1 MSFFRRMSDSKTR
14 SLLPAV
20 IGSVVLALS
29 VSACTWTSDNGSK
42 GDVALEGKSLKLHW
56 AETNSGWQLS
66 ALKVKKDKQ
75 WITVPSPSGEYTLLF
90 SPSKPDQ
97 TPIPLY
103 ENEQEVVFPELK
115 YKYIQK
121 KWADIRRPVEMNV
134 AGEAL
139 HFFPDSLREI
149 TAGKKVGD
157 QLLFTRDT
165 QAGRV
170 QANWQLDE
178 TYPSDVVVHLALT
191 AKKDGYFSLATPTL
205 ATVTERELT
214 WGSIPGHF
222 QGAEIAESFV
232 HSVAYGQGIPSKP
245 ILVRER
251 TATTLAPLLSSR
263 QGVSLAVIPAPGTGR
278 DPWEKDEKTQRDWQL
293 GLSLMNRKAQLTPTA
308 YHPVLGEKGS
318 LMKAGD
324 TRTFTFRYTVQAADW
339 FTVYKHAVN
348 DVYDFENFLGLK
360 QTQQSLTER
369 VLAMHKYVV
378 DDETSLWRKEEYQGV
393 TLGAQAYLGGVLG
406 SEKDAM
412 KNSDY
417 GAMWM
422 LAKIMDDP
430 VLRSSRLPLARN
442 FKLMQQEQEQGF
454 YHGSAKG
461 QYYLYKSKRFTEEWG
476 AYVEPIAIT
485 YYTMVDI
492 GNILLFDPDDAEL
505 KARLRDGAERL
516 LAWQKPAGNWEI
528 AYDHATR
535 DPLFADMEDVRPT
548 FYGLIIAYRVLGD
561 QKYLDAARK
570 GADWF
575 VTNAVDKGH
584 FLGVCGDVRF
594 APDFAT
600 GQSAQALLDLYE
612 FTGEDRYLQ
621 AAVQTTKLYT
631 LSVYTHPI
639 PSTREKT
646 VKGEIRQDWEISQV
660 GLSNEHGGSIGS
672 ANNRGP
678 ILLASH
684 AGLFVRMAHLTGEPL
699 YLNMARAAALGRDAF
714 VNPETR
720 VASYYWSTMDN
731 GSGPFPHHAWW
742 QIGWI
747 TDYLMSEIELRSN
760 GSIRFPRGFV
770 APKVG
775 PHQTYGFAPGTVYG
789 TEASLL
795 LKHGLVKTTSPYL
808 DYYAAL
814 STTAVQKNGNRLYLF
829 LLNNDDRTLST
840 GVAVDLEKAFGN
852 KNAALGKATILSADG
867 ERTSLD
873 SDTPKWSLE
882 IPAYGLKVL
891 EITAVNRRN
900 RESI

>member
-1 MSFFRRMSDSKTR
+1 MCSFRETIQVILSCSFVLTLG
-14 SLLPAV
+14 LL
-20 IGSVVLALS
+20 
-29 VSACTWTSDNGSK
+29 SACMPTSDADEKAVS
-42 GDVALEGKSLKLHW
+42 LEGDSLRL
-56 AETNSGWQLS
+56 GWTEEMDGWHLATLQV
-66 ALKVKKDKQ
+66 LKDGE
-75 WITVPSPSGEYTLLF
+75 WISVPAPSGEYTLLF
-90 SPSKPDQ
+90 SPSEPDQ
-97 TPIPLY
+97 TPVPLY
-103 ENEQEVVFPELK
+103 ENGKEVVFPESQ
-115 YKYIQK
+115 YRYIKK
-121 KWADIRRPVEMNV
+121 KWADLRRPVEMNV

-139 HFFPDSLREI
+139 HFYPDALQQVADEEG
-149 TAGKKVGD
+149 AGG
-157 QLLFTRDT
+157 QLLFTGDT
-165 QAGRV
+165 EIGRV
-170 QANWQLDE
+170 EASWQLDRD
-178 TYPSDVVVHLALT
+178 YPSDVVVHLTLT

-205 ATVTERELT
+205 ATMTEGEMT

-232 HSVAYGQGIPSKP
+232 QSVAYGQGIPDKP

-251 TATTLAPLLSSR
+251 TATTLAPLLSSS
-263 QGVSLAVIPAPGTGR
+263 QGVTLAVIPAPGTGR
-278 DPWEKDEKTQRDWQL
+278 DPWEKDEKTHRDWQL

-318 LMKAGD
+318 MMHAGD
-324 TRTFTFRYTVQAADW
+324 TRTFTFRYSLQAADW

-348 DVYDFENFLGLK
+348 DVYKFEDFLDLK
-360 QTQQSLTER
+360 QTEQSLTER
-369 VLAMHKYVV
+369 VLAMHQYVV
-378 DDETSLWRKEEYQGV
+378 DDETSLWREEEYQGV
-393 TLGAQAYLGGVLG
+393 TIGAQAYLGGVLG

-422 LAKIMDDP
+422 LAEIMDDTA
-430 VLRSSRLPLARN
+430 LQRTRLPAARN
-442 FKLMQQEQEQGF
+442 FKLMQQEQEPGF

-476 AYVEPIAIT
+476 DYVEPIATT

-492 GNILLFDPDDAEL
+492 GNILLFEPNDTEL

-535 DPLFADMEDVRPT
+535 DPLFTEMKDVRPT
-548 FYGLIIAYRVLGD
+548 FYGLLIAYRVLGD

-612 FTGEDRYLQ
+612 ITGEDRYLQ
-621 AAVQTTKLYT
+621 AAEETTKLYT

-646 VKGEIRQDWEISQV
+646 VNGETRQDWEISQA

-684 AGLFVRMAHLTGEPL
+684 TGLFVRMAHLTGELL

-714 VNPETR
+714 VDPETN
-720 VASYYWSTMDN
+720 VASYYWSTMDS
-731 GSGPFPHHAWW
+731 GPGPFPHHAWW

-760 GSIRFPRGFV
+760 GGISFPRGFV

-775 PHQTYGFAPGTVYG
+775 PHQTYGFAPGKVYG
-789 TEASLL
+789 EEASLV
-795 LKHGLVKTTSPYL
+795 LKHGLVTASSPYL
-808 DYYAAL
+808 DYATAL
-814 STTAVQKNGNRLYLF
+814 NTAGDKLF
-829 LLNNDDRTLST
+829 LMLLNNDDDALTSDVRVNLAQLFS
-840 GVAVDLEKAFGN
+840 G
-852 KNAALGKATILSADG
+852 KNVKIKKVVSIAADG
-867 ERTSLD
+867 KRTSLAGD
-873 SDTPKWSLE
+873 KTNWTLD
-882 IPAYGLKVL
+882 IPAFGLRVL
-891 EITAVNRRN
+891 TVSVRP
-900 RESI
+900 

>member
-1 MSFFRRMSDSKTR
+1 MCNSRRNIRIIFGCSF
-14 SLLPAV
+14 
-20 IGSVVLALS
+20 VLALGLL
-29 VSACTWTSDNGSK
+29 SACMPGSDTEEKVEVS
-42 GDVALEGKSLKLHW
+42 LEGHSLKLQW
-56 AETNSGWQLS
+56 TEEVGGWHLTRLQVMKDDQWVSMS
-66 ALKVKKDKQ
+66 A
-75 WITVPSPSGEYTLLF
+75 PSGEYTLLF
-90 SPSKPDQ
+90 SPSEPDQ

-103 ENEQEVVFPELK
+103 KNGQKVLFPEPQ
-115 YKYIQK
+115 YRYIEK
-121 KWADIRRPVEMNV
+121 KWASIRRPVEMNV

-139 HFFPDSLREI
+139 HFFPDTLRQV
-149 TAGKKVGD
+149 TADKQAGD

-165 QAGRV
+165 EVGLVEAS
-170 QANWQLDE
+170 WQFDE
-178 TYPSDVVVHLALT
+178 AYPSDVVVHLTLT
-191 AKKDGYFSLATPTL
+191 AKRDGYFSLATPTL
-205 ATVTERELT
+205 ATMTEQELT

-232 HSVAYGQGIPSKP
+232 HSVAYGQGIPDKP

-251 TATTLAPLLSSR
+251 TATTLAPLLSSS
-263 QGVSLAVIPAPGTGR
+263 QGVTLAVIPAPGTGR
-278 DPWEKDEKTQRDWQL
+278 DPWKKDEKTQRDWQL
-293 GLSLMNRKAQLTPTA
+293 GLSLMNRKSQLTPTA

-318 LMKAGD
+318 MMRVGD
-324 TRTFTFRYTVQAADW
+324 TRTFTFRYTLQGTDW

-348 DVYDFENFLGLK
+348 DVYKFEDFLGLK
-360 QTQQSLTER
+360 QTEQSLIER
-369 VLAMHKYVV
+369 VLAMHKYVI

-393 TLGAQAYLGGVLG
+393 TIGAQAYLGGVLG

-422 LAKIMDDP
+422 LARIMDDP
-430 VLRSSRLPLARN
+430 VLQSSRLPLARN
-442 FKLMQQEQEQGF
+442 FKLMQQEQDPGF

-476 AYVEPIAIT
+476 AYVEAIATT

-492 GNILLFDPDDAEL
+492 GNILLFEPNDLEL
-505 KARLRDGAERL
+505 KARLHDGAERL

-528 AYDHATR
+528 AYDHATH
-535 DPLFADMEDVRPT
+535 DPLFTDMEDVRPT
-548 FYGLIIAYRVLGD
+548 FYGLLIAYRVLGD

-570 GADWF
+570 GADWL
-575 VTNAVDKGH
+575 VTHAVDKGH

-612 FTGEDRYLQ
+612 ITGEERYLQ
-621 AAVQTTKLYT
+621 AAEETTKLYT

-646 VKGEIRQDWEISQV
+646 VNGEIHQDWEISQV

-684 AGLFVRMAHLTGEPL
+684 AGLFVRMAQLTGEQL

-714 VNPETR
+714 VDPETN
-720 VASYYWSTMDN
+720 VASYYWSSMDN
-731 GSGPFPHHAWW
+731 GPGSFPHHAWW

-760 GSIRFPRGFV
+760 GDVHFPRGFV

-775 PHQTYGFAPGTVYG
+775 PHQTYGFAPGEVYG
-789 TEASLL
+789 AEASLV
-795 LKHGLVKTTSPYL
+795 LKQGLVTASSPYL
-808 DYYAAL
+808 DYATAL
-814 STTAVQKNGNRLYLF
+814 STAGDKLF
-829 LLNNDDRTLST
+829 LMLLNNDD
-840 GVAVDLEKAFGN
+840 D
-852 KNAALGKATILSADG
+852 ALRA
-867 ERTSLD
+867 RVSLD
-873 SDTPKWSLE
+873 LAQIFSDKNIEIGKVTSIGVDGKRTPMTSDKTNWTLD
-882 IPAYGLKVL
+882 IPAYGLRVI
-891 EITAVNRRN
+891 EIHV
-900 RESI
+900 I

>member
-1 MSFFRRMSDSKTR
+1 MCNSRRINIRIIVSCCF
-14 SLLPAV
+14 
-20 IGSVVLALS
+20 ALTLGLIL
-29 VSACTWTSDNGSK
+29 ACTPRSDTDGK
-42 GDVALEGKSLKLHW
+42 ADVSLDGHSLKLQW
-56 AETNSGWQLS
+56 TEETDGWRLA
-66 ALKVKKDKQ
+66 ALQVMKDDQ
-75 WITVPSPSGEYTLLF
+75 WVNVLAPSGEYTVLF
-90 SPSKPDQ
+90 SPSEPDQ
-97 TPIPLY
+97 TPVPLY
-103 ENEQEVVFPELK
+103 ENGQEVIFPEST

-121 KWADIRRPVEMNV
+121 KWADTLRPVEMNA

-139 HFFPDSLREI
+139 HFFPDSLQTM
-149 TAGKKVGD
+149 TAGNKAGD
-157 QLLFTRDT
+157 ELLFTRDT
-165 QAGRV
+165 EVGQV
-170 QANWQLDE
+170 QASWQLDE
-178 TYPSDVVVHLALT
+178 AYPSDVVVHLTLT

-205 ATVTERELT
+205 ATVAERELK

-222 QGAEIAESFV
+222 QGAEVAESFV
-232 HSVAYGQGIPSKP
+232 QSVAYGQGIPDKP

-251 TATTLAPLLSSR
+251 TATTLAPLLSSN
-263 QGVSLAVIPAPGTGR
+263 QGVTLAVIPAPGTGR

-293 GLSLMNRKAQLTPTA
+293 GLSLMNRKSQLTPTA

-318 LMKAGD
+318 MMRAGD
-324 TRTFTFRYTVQAADW
+324 TRTFTFRYTLQAADW

-348 DVYDFENFLGLK
+348 DVYKLGDFLGLK
-360 QTQQSLTER
+360 QTEQSLTER
-369 VLAMHKYVV
+369 VLAMHKYVI
-378 DDETSLWRKEEYQGV
+378 DDETSLWRKEKYQGV
-393 TLGAQAYLGGVLG
+393 TIGAQAYLGGVLG

-422 LAKIMDDP
+422 LARIMNDP
-430 VLRSSRLPLARN
+430 VLQSSRLPLARN
-442 FKLMQQEQEQGF
+442 FKLMQQEQDPGF
-454 YHGSAKG
+454 YQGSAKG

-476 AYVEPIAIT
+476 DYVEPIATT

-492 GNILLFDPDDAEL
+492 GNILLFEPNDVEL

-535 DPLFADMEDVRPT
+535 DPLFTEMEDVRPT
-548 FYGLIIAYRVLGD
+548 FYGLLIAYRVLGD

-612 FTGEDRYLQ
+612 ITGEDRYLQ
-621 AAVQTTKLYT
+621 AAVETAKLYT
-631 LSVYTHPI
+631 LSIYTHPI

-646 VKGEIRQDWEISQV
+646 VNGEIRQDWEISQA

-699 YLNMARAAALGRDAF
+699 YLSMARAAALGRDAF
-714 VNPETR
+714 VDPETN
-720 VASYYWSTMDN
+720 VASYYWSTMDS
-731 GSGPFPHHAWW
+731 GPGPFPHHAWW

-775 PHQTYGFAPGTVYG
+775 PHQTYGFAPGEVYG
-789 TEASLL
+789 AEASLV
-795 LKHGLVKTTSPYL
+795 LKQGLVKASSPYL
-808 DYYAAL
+808 DYTTAL
-814 STTAVQKNGNRLYLF
+814 STAGDKLF
-829 LLNNDDRTLST
+829 LMLLNNDDD
-840 GVAVDLEKAFGN
+840 A
-852 KNAALGKATILSADG
+852 LSADVSLDLAQVFSDKNIKIG
-867 ERTSLD
+867 EVVSIAADGKRTSLTGD
-873 SDTPKWSLE
+873 KTNWTLD
-882 IPAYGLKVL
+882 IPAYGLRVI
-891 EITAVNRRN
+891 EIHV
-900 RESI
+900 I